1 MISVTIREK
10 DDCEVYPFDNTV
22 TVESSTAVT
31 VDDVLDVICQA
42 LMGLGF
48 HPDSVADGIISKADE
63 LMDMD
68 HRKRKND
75 DHNNNQL

>member
-1 MISVTIREK
+1 MISVTIREQV
-10 DDCEVYPFDNTV
+10 DCDVHPFDHGV

-31 VDDVLDVICQA
+31 VDEVLDVICQA

-68 HRKRKND
+68 SRKK
-75 DHNNNQL
+75 HST